1 MTTLTSLPSGRW
13 KIRLLVVVT
22 AVVGVLGLPFAMLF
36 GEPYPWIMMPG
47 FAYTG
52 GFDGE
57 HVEHSTAAFVFRFA
71 DGTSTTVDPP
81 ALFAPVPSSNY
92 YTLTARFS
100 PDPVEGER
108 FEHIPAAAFPNL
120 HAAARSGMLNADD
133 LQLRTWLRRRAQRLF
148 PGRQPDVVD
157 VSWQRVS
164 IDASGA
170 RRTIESRTSMRI
182 KL

>member
-1 MTTLTSLPSGRW
+1 M
-13 KIRLLVVVT
+13 VAVT

-57 HVEHSTAAFVFRFA
+57 HVEHSTAAFIFRFA
-71 DGTSTTVDPP
+71 DGTSTTVGPP
-81 ALFAPVPSSNY
+81 ALFGPIPSSNY

-100 PDPVEGER
+100 ANPVDGER
-108 FEHIPAAAFPNL
+108 FEHTTAAAFPNL
-120 HAAARSGMLNADD
+120 RAAARSGTLNADD
-133 LQLRTWLRRRAQRLF
+133 PQLRKWLRRQARRLF
-148 PGRQPDVVD
+148 PGRQPDAVD
-157 VSWQRVS
+157 VSWQHVS
-164 IDASGA
+164 IDASGT